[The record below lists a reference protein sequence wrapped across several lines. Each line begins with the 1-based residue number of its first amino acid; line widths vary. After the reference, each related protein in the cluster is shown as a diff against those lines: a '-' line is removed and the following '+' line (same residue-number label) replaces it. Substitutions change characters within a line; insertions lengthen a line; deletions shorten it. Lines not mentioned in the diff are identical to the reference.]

1 MSILS
6 RMIMVMNKSVLQNQ
20 LPSIHTG
27 KTGMQFHVHIQ
38 IHIYHSSVFLR
49 HVKYAES
56 FLSKQT
62 SIHLPFFLHLHSN
75 LMRCCLPPP
84 PKFYWILVIW
94 KNMIWFNEY
103 EYLFAVEKFFL
114 KKIQVMKLLNITN
127 CRQCE
132 RTEECSPNGLS
143 WVRCPTE
150 LGTQTLHGRWRSAIC
165 WVPCITGLQLCLHS
179 ATWWPFL
186 LLQHLLR
193 MKLGI

>member
-6 RMIMVMNKSVLQNQ
+6 CMIMVMNKFVLQNQ
-20 LPSIHTG
+20 LPSIHIG
-27 KTGMQFHVHIQ
+27 KTGMLHAHTQ
-38 IHIYHSSVFLR
+38 IHIYHSSVFLI

-75 LMRCCLPPP
+75 LMRCCLPLP
-84 PKFYWILVIW
+84 PKFYWILVTW

-103 EYLFAVEKFFL
+103 EYLFAVEKWL
-114 KKIQVMKLLNITN
+114 KKNQMMKLLNITN
-127 CRQCE
+127 FRQCE
-132 RTEECSPNGLS
+132 RAEERSPNGLS
-143 WVRCPTE
+143 WVHCPTE

-165 WVPCITGLQLCLHS
+165 WVPCITGLQPCLHS
-179 ATWWPFL
+179 ATWWLFL